1 VKFAI
6 VTFGCRVNQ
15 ADSLA
20 LEERLR
26 SDGGREASVEEADL
40 VVVNTCAVTASAEQ
54 GARQTLRRVAR
65 LNPAARIVAAG
76 CYVTRR
82 LDEVAA
88 LPGVAR
94 LWTNDQKDRLTLG
107 TRGTRASAIAPGMRG
122 RTAYLLRAQA
132 GCGEPCAYCI
142 VPATR
147 GRPRSLPP
155 SAVCAEIARAE
166 AAGFKEIVLTG
177 VHLGAYGRDLDRP
190 SSLASLLELIDSV
203 PGLARIRVSSLEP
216 MDCTN
221 AVVSVVARSRRF
233 APHFHLPLQ
242 HASDRMLAA
251 MRRPYDLDRYRRLVD
266 HVRRSIPDAS
276 IGTDLIVGF
285 PGETDEDAR
294 ANLEYLRT
302 SPLSY
307 LHVFRYSDRPGTVAA
322 GMCPK
327 VKGITSRERAA
338 ELRAIG
344 YELSQ
349 RFRRSQVGRRRD
361 GLTLQDPSIALT
373 DNYLKVRIPPG
384 RARNERLTVRIV
396 SATPVL
402 RGVIVDGWDPRPKR
416 WGYDGLSAGPAAP
429 PMSAASFCAGDFCGP
444 STMSCPH
451 AARISRPRLLRTETV
466 RW

>member
-26 SDGGREASVEEADL
+26 ADGGRPVRVEEADL
-40 VVVNTCAVTASAEQ
+40 IVVNTCAVTASAEQ
-54 GARQTLRRVAR
+54 GARQTIRHVAR
-65 LNPAARIVAAG
+65 LNPVGRIVAAG
-76 CYVTRR
+76 CYVTRCP
-82 LDEVAA
+82 DEVAA
-88 LPGVAR
+88 LPGVAC
-94 LWTNDQKDRLTLG
+94 LWTNDQKDRHTSRP
-107 TRGTRASAIAPGMRG
+107 RGTRASAIEPGMRG
-122 RTAYLLRAQA
+122 RTAYLLRTQT
-132 GCGEPCAYCI
+132 GCDEQCTYCV

-155 SAVCAEIARAE
+155 SAVCAEVARAE

-177 VHLGAYGRDLDRP
+177 VHLGAYCRDLDPP
-190 SSLASLLELIDSV
+190 SSLVSVLELLEAV
-203 PGLARIRVSSLEP
+203 PGAARIRISSIEP
-216 MDCTN
+216 MDCTP
-221 AVVSVVARSRRF
+221 AVVSAVARSRRF

-251 MRRPYDLDRYRRLVD
+251 MRRPYNLGDYRRLVD

-285 PGETDEDAR
+285 PGETAEDAR

-307 LHVFRYSDRPGTVAA
+307 LHVFRYSDRPGTAA
-322 GMCPK
+322 AEMWPK
-327 VKGITSRERAA
+327 VTGVRSRERAA

-344 YELSQ
+344 CELSQ
-349 RFRRSQVGRRRD
+349 RFHRSQVGRARD
-361 GLTLQDPSIALT
+361 GLTLQDPSVTLT
-373 DNYLKVRIPPG
+373 DNYLKVGILPG

-396 SATPVL
+396 SATPAL
-402 RGVIVDGWDPRPKR
+402 RGVIVDGRNPLSER
-416 WGYDGLSAGPAAP
+416 WCYDGLSPDPSACPK
-429 PMSAASFCAGDFCGP
+429 SAASFCAGDFCGP

-466 RW
+466 RR